1 MEIHGGEQGDYL
13 LPYLPNLSVYLR
25 VSTVQLRVTLLMV

>member
-1 MEIHGGEQGDYL
+1 MEIHGGEQGGYL

-25 VSTVQLRVTLLMV
+25 VFSVQLRVTSLMV